1 MGMQLLL
8 TFEDVYPND
17 QPKNPEDYLK
27 GCSREDIVKACSFFA
42 AVKPLNS
49 KFANFRVVAESIFGP
64 DNNGFANEIY
74 KKVREVE
81 KSSGTRIFFNPIS
94 SLTLLEIGLRTPA
107 NPIEKTSAE
116 FERGFF
122 DAYLVLNSQ
131 FIKRQ
136 GEGINTTEK
145 IEGYPQLPLFLFCT
159 LYPDYDKIN
168 FDFRETFLAQS
179 IKAIFL
185 FEFLSK
191 SERLEHLYKAFLNHF
206 DVASWQEYLMSYFP
220 ITFSIIKKEKEEAH
234 TILNLDPDE
243 AGYEK
248 SKNFID
254 KLALSPEAIPKKL
267 DFTLLRSNPIFKL
280 EEGKYLLLYD
290 LFIIEKIFK
299 GMYFQLSQINSSLPK
314 NARVKEFKSH
324 YGFLFSEQELL
335 YRAMDS
341 LYGGAKVKL
350 AGHEMDSERI
360 DGAPDYYVRQGKNI
374 LLFESKDFLIDSKS
388 KLSYDLKTYEEVF
401 KKKLYNDFDT
411 DKPKAVVQLIN
422 FIKELLGN
430 SFPMDQSFKYREVSI
445 YPIIITHDIQYDV
458 PGLDVMINTWFQEE
472 LDELSDEGYYIRKI
486 KPLTIINID
495 TMLLHSVPLSS
506 KIHLHKAI
514 DAFHEHQR
522 KMPSR
527 KFRTKEEQDEFFLR
541 KYDPFA
547 LFLSRYL
554 QNKGWYEMPQITDI
568 VRKPLFGE

>member
-1 MGMQLLL
+1 M
-8 TFEDVYPND
+8 TFEDVYPD
-17 QPKNPEDYLK
+17 AQPKSPEEYLE
-27 GCSREDIVKACSFFA
+27 GCSREDIVKAGSFFA

-64 DNNGFANEIY
+64 DNNGFANEVY

-81 KSSGTRIFFNPIS
+81 KSSGARIFFNPIS
-94 SLTLLEIGLRTPA
+94 SLTLLEIGLRTTA
-107 NPIEKTSAE
+107 NSTEKTSAE
-116 FERGFF
+116 FERAFF

-131 FIKRQ
+131 FIKKQ
-136 GEGINTTEK
+136 GEGISAPGD
-145 IEGYPQLPLFLFCT
+145 IEGYAPLPLFLFCT
-159 LYPDYDKIN
+159 LYPDHDKIN

-191 SERLEHLYKAFLNHF
+191 SEPLEHLYKAFLNHF
-206 DVASWQEYLMSYFP
+206 DVTSWQEYLMSYFP
-220 ITFSIIKKEKEEAH
+220 ITFSIIKKEKGEAH

-254 KLALSPEAIPKKL
+254 KLALPPEAIPKKL
-267 DFTLLRSNPIFKL
+267 DFILLRSNPIFKL

-324 YGFLFSEQELL
+324 YGFWFSEQELL
-335 YRAMDS
+335 YRAMDN

-401 KKKLYNDFDT
+401 EKKLYYDFDT

-430 SFPMDQSFKYREVSI
+430 SFPMDQSYKYREVSI

-472 LDELSDEGYYIRKI
+472 LDELAGEGYYTHRV
-486 KPLTIINID
+486 KPLTIVNID
-495 TMLLHSVPLSS
+495 TLLLHSVPLSS
-506 KIHLHKAI
+506 KIHLHEAI
-514 DAFHEHQR
+514 DAYHDHQR

-554 QNKGWYEMPQITDI
+554 QKKGWYEMPQITDI